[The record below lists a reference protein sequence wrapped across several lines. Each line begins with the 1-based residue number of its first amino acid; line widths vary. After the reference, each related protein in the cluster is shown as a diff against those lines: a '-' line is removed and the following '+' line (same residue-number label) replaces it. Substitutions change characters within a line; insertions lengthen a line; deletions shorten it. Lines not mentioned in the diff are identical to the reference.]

1 MGNESHSFLP
11 ELDAPDGPQPGPS
24 WAGKD
29 WRAGVGEDELTQG
42 LDPTAMKLAV
52 KAAAAAAGKP
62 ADPKAIEQ
70 AAEDSICAMLLI
82 RTFRVRG
89 HLAAD
94 LDPLGLSKR
103 EIPHDLTLEGTGFTG
118 KEDREVFVG
127 GALGFQW
134 VTPRKLYDTLV
145 ANYCGKVGLEY
156 MHIADVEE
164 RRFLQDR
171 IEGTTRSSPS
181 PPKAS
186 GRSSRR

>member
-1 MGNESHSFLP
+1 MGNEAQSFLP
-11 ELDAPDGPQPGPS
+11 ELTDQEGPQPGPS

-29 WRAGVGEDELTQG
+29 WRTGVGEDELTQG

-52 KAAAAAAGKP
+52 KAAAEKAGKP

-103 EIPHDLTLEGTGFTG
+103 EIPRDLTLEGTGFAG

-127 GALGFQW
+127 
-134 VTPRKLYDTLV
+134 
-145 ANYCGKVGLEY
+145 
-156 MHIADVEE
+156 
-164 RRFLQDR
+164 
-171 IEGTTRSSPS
+171 
-181 PPKAS
+181 
-186 GRSSRR
+186 